1 MKAVLSLVVLAL
13 ALSSTVAL
21 ADLAE
26 DRARADAFLADG
38 DEKKALKAYED
49 LGRAGDHDAQYLVSV
64 FYAQGR
70 GTKQDFVEAYGWSV
84 LAAEADM
91 EKLDRHSAELYE
103 QVDEGKRKK
112 ADKKARSMVR
122 KYGKE
127 ALEVKARRL
136 SERGAGRSAGSCTGS
151 RLNCRGATNSTYMPA
166 VGPGAPPQAS
176 GGN

>member
-1 MKAVLSLVVLAL
+1 MKTVLSLVILAL
-13 ALSSTVAL
+13 ALSSTVAI

-26 DRARADAFLADG
+26 DRARADALLAEG
-38 DEKKALKAYED
+38 DEKKALKAYEN

-70 GTKQDFVEAYGWSV
+70 GTKQDFIEAYGWSV
-84 LAAEADM
+84 LAAEAELD
-91 EKLDRHSAELYE
+91 KLDQHSADLYA
-103 QVDEGKRKK
+103 QIDESKRKK
-112 ADKKARSMVR
+112 ADKKANSMVR

-127 ALEVKARRL
+127 ALEVKAKRL
-136 SERGAGRSAGSCTGS
+136 SERGAGRRAGSCTGS

>member
-1 MKAVLSLVVLAL
+1 MKPILFFVFIAL
-13 ALSSTVAL
+13 AMASGLAV

-26 DRARADAFLADG
+26 DRMRADALLADG
-38 DEKKALKAYED
+38 EEKKALKAYEN

-70 GTKQDFVEAYGWSV
+70 GTKQDLVEAYGWSV
-84 LAAEADM
+84 LAAEAGLD
-91 EKLDRHSAELYE
+91 KLDRHSAELYAM
-103 QVDEGKRKK
+103 VDEGKRKK
-112 ADKKARSMVR
+112 ADKKANSLVR

-127 ALEVKARRL
+127 ALEVKAKRL
-136 SERGAGRSAGSCTGS
+136 SERGAGRSMGSCTGS

-166 VGPGAPPQAS
+166 VGPGAPPQPS